1 MQGGLACLLAGGD
14 AQGVSDGD
22 GKKEVGGSCGLQSK
36 GGRMTK
42 KSELAEWKRVLSNE
56 VGDEPR
62 SQAWC
67 RRALLRIYEN
77 QEQDEI
83 RNKATTKRNGV
94 GFTPADA
101 PILSSFAAQLRG
113 HNVTGGDFSRK
124 QWEILYKL
132 LPKYAGQLQ
141 RGVR

>member
-1 MQGGLACLLAGGD
+1 MEKSSEKAG
-14 AQGVSDGD
+14 QKS
-22 GKKEVGGSCGLQSK
+22 KKA
-36 GGRMTK
+36 
-42 KSELAEWKRVLSNE
+42 ELMEWKSILSNQIS
-56 VGDEPR
+56 DTPR

-83 RNKATTKRNGV
+83 RNKATTKRNEV